1 MPSSQPI
8 TCFMT
13 ELETEKNIFQAF
25 IEILKKEENALIEGK
40 IEEIDYLAS
49 DKSRLIE
56 ELIQFDE
63 DRNEY
68 FKKQGLTLEK
78 NSIDNWLTELTKH
91 DSSLPEIKTSWNELL
106 NLAKIAQQLNYSN
119 GLMIS
124 SQLQYNQRAF
134 AALHCAAGNVSLY
147 GPKGQTYI

>member
-1 MPSSQPI
+1 M
-8 TCFMT
+8 CFLN
-13 ELETEKNIFQAF
+13 ELKNEKGIFQAF
-25 IEILKKEENALIEGK
+25 IEILKKEENALVEGK
-40 IEEIDYLAS
+40 IETIDFLAS

-63 DRNEY
+63 HRTDY
-68 FKKQGLTLEK
+68 LKKQGLTLEK
-78 NSIDNWLTELTKH
+78 KSIDTWLIGLIEQHSNLLEVKN
-91 DSSLPEIKTSWNELL
+91 LWNELL
-106 NLAKIAQQLNYSN
+106 DLAKLAQQLNHSN

-124 SQLQYNQRAF
+124 TQLQHNQRAF